1 MAQGIKGPDPGF
13 AKLKN
18 DLASGEIGTAYL
30 FHGEESYLREYYLS
44 QLREALVPAGFEEF
58 NLHRLEGKGL
68 TAQALTEAAEA
79 MPMMAQRTMVQV
91 VDWDLFKL
99 AEDQRKL
106 LIALLEDLPAYCCLV
121 FVYEHLEYKPVKTYK
136 KLCAALDKSVQAV
149 KFEEQSQRELLKWVS
164 KRFKAAGHTID
175 AETAEHL
182 IFTCGSLMNGLIPEI
197 GKIAAYAK
205 GERITKADID
215 AVAAPV
221 LEAQVFEMTNAL
233 SKGNF
238 DKSAEVLGTLLKLQ
252 VEPFKILA
260 IVGMEVRRL
269 YAARTAIDSHRD
281 KFWLM
286 ERCGIRSDYPARLLM
301 ENARR
306 VDRQWCARA
315 VKRCCQLD
323 VRIKSVNG
331 VDGASELK
339 LLLMELAQEARA

>member
-1 MAQGIKGPDPGF
+1 MAVKRKAPDAGYV
-13 AKLKN
+13 KLKK
-18 DLASGEIGTAYL
+18 DLAEGEIGPAYL

-44 QLREALVPAGFEEF
+44 QLRERLVPAGVEAF
-58 NLHRLEGKGL
+58 NFHRLEGRGL
-68 TAQALTEAAEA
+68 TAQALTEAVEA
-79 MPMMAQRTMVQV
+79 MPMMAERTMVQV
-91 VDWDLFKL
+91 TDWDLFKL
-99 AEDQRKL
+99 AEEQRKP
-106 LIALLEDLPAYCCLV
+106 LIALLEDLPDYCCLV

-136 KLCAALDKSVQAV
+136 KLCAALEKSVQVV
-149 KFEEQSQRELLKWVS
+149 KFEEQDQREILKWIS
-164 KRFKAAGHTID
+164 RRFKAAGRSID

-197 GKIAAYAK
+197 GKIAAYAR

-221 LEAQVFEMTNAL
+221 LEAQVFEMTGAL
-233 SKGNF
+233 SKGDF
-238 DKSAEVLGTLLKLQ
+238 DRAAEVLGTLLKLQ
-252 VEPFKILA
+252 EEPFLILA
-260 IVGMEVRRL
+260 MIGREVRRL

-281 KFWLM
+281 KLWLM

-315 VKRCCQLD
+315 VKRCCELD